1 MSIQVLA
8 SHIIFA
14 IVLFALSVS
23 ATFLV
28 RRLKIL
34 DEPNHRSSHDQPIPS
49 TGGVAIFL
57 VFVFGFTAVWLVS
70 DEARLSTYNLA
81 GFALSVSVI
90 ALVGFLDD
98 LKKLKTF
105 KIKLAAQVFGAIVL
119 LAFGIVINRVS
130 VPFFGTIDLGWFG
143 YPLTL
148 IWIVGLTN
156 IFNFMDGLNGL
167 AGGVAV
173 TVATFLCIVTYFE
186 GSFFVYIICY
196 VLAASSSGFLIFNF
210 PRARVFMG
218 DVGSQFLGFTFAALA
233 VIAAEIDASRT
244 SFLVVP
250 LLFFNFIFDTIFTL
264 CRRALRGEN
273 VTQAHRTH
281 LYQLLNR
288 IGWSHVRVSVLHFFM
303 TALQGVGVLFL
314 IRSGSEERML
324 LFLPFLIMQILYAVL
339 VMGAARRHGILSPN
353 GQK

>member
-1 MSIQVLA
+1 MSTQVFV

-14 IVLFALSVS
+14 IALFALSVL
-23 ATFLV
+23 ATLMV

-49 TGGVAIFL
+49 TGGLAIFL
-57 VFVFGFTAVWLVS
+57 VFASGFTAVCLVS
-70 DEARLSTYNLA
+70 DDDRLSNYNLL
-81 GFALSVSVI
+81 GFALSASVI

-98 LKKLKTF
+98 LRKLKTF
-105 KIKLAAQVFGAIVL
+105 KIKLAAQIFGAIIL

-130 VPFFGTIDLGWFG
+130 VPFFGSVDLGWFG
-143 YPLTL
+143 YLLTL

-167 AGGVAV
+167 AAGVSV
-173 TVATFLCIVTYFE
+173 TVATFFCIVTYVE
-186 GSFFVYIICY
+186 GSFFVYILCY
-196 VLAASSSGFLIFNF
+196 VLAASSAGFLIFNF

-218 DVGSQFLGFTFAALA
+218 DVGSQFIGFTFAALA

-250 LLFFNFIFDTIFTL
+250 LLFFNFLFDTIFTL
-264 CRRALRGEN
+264 CRRALYGEN
-273 VTQAHRTH
+273 VTQPHRTH

-288 IGWSHVRVSVLHFFM
+288 TGWSHIRVSVLHFAM
-303 TALQGVGVLFL
+303 TALQGMGAFIL
-314 IRSGSEERML
+314 IGSGSEDRIL
-324 LFLPFLIMQILYAVL
+324 IFIPFLIIQIFYAVL
-339 VMGAARRHGILSPN
+339 VMRAARRHGILSPN
-353 GQK
+353 VP